1 MKKFALVRGF
11 TLRKTS
17 FLCLVLEKP
26 WPEKMQ
32 QIWILL
38 LNNTRTH
45 NTYFRP
51 RIDYETC
58 TKTHNVNVSG
68 KRGNIVQVYPA
79 VEYDFVPNNVLAT
92 EGDCVHFQ

>member
-1 MKKFALVRGF
+1 MKKFALVRGY

-17 FLCLVLEKP
+17 FHCLVLVKP

-45 NTYFRP
+45 KTYFTP

-58 TKTHNVNVSG
+58 TKIHNVNVRG

-79 VEYDFVPNNVLAT
+79 VEYDFVSNKVLAT
-92 EGDCVHFQ
+92 EGGCVHFQ